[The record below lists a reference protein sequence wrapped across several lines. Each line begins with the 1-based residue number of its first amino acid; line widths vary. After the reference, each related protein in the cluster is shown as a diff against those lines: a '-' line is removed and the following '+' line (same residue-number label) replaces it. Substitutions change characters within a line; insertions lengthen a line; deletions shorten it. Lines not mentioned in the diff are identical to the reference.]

1 MTHKTGFLSGDEPQ
15 EIEEKTEAQKI
26 DERRPAAMATSKSM
40 YDFAENGDTPAIE
53 QRIDTQNIIGEKNE
67 ASQPK
72 FEIDSKFAQE
82 MKEREAK
89 ERAERAE
96 REKERKEQDEKTR
109 KKRQNEIEEKL
120 KQPQTLDEEESR
132 RELTEETAR
141 NNLGKLYPDAKPLHS
156 DVEDELWRRR
166 TDNGRKA
173 SERAKI
179 ESTYDTNLSKAISV
193 SLLMQIPGI
202 VIIASAF
209 FGQPKGIIL
218 PILYIVGIAAIIAS
232 TIILIGQANKCKNR
246 TIPSDQHAKFT
257 LATTIPGFILR
268 LLFITLFSSIP
279 LTGSLIG
286 YIAGSAIGASIHY
299 QVINRYNVSVS
310 ITNTVLNTTVFIVM
324 MSFILLPS
332 IIAPNLFNLGVSIM
346 STIAIIINIVMF
358 FLGDYVAMRLALYTN
373 K

>member
-1 MTHKTGFLSGDEPQ
+1 MSHKTGFLSGNEPQ

-40 YDFAENGDTPAIE
+40 YDFAENGDIPAIE

-96 REKERKEQDEKTR
+96 REKEQKEQDEKTR

-132 RELTEETAR
+132 RELAEETAR
-141 NNLGKLYPDAKPLHS
+141 NNLSKLYPDAKPLQS
-156 DVEDELWRRR
+156 DIEDELWRRR

-179 ESTYDTNLSKAISV
+179 ESTYDTDLSKAISV

-202 VIIASAF
+202 VIIAGAF
-209 FGQPKGIIL
+209 FGQPKGIVL

-246 TIPSDQHAKFT
+246 TIPSDQQAKFT
-257 LATTIPGFILR
+257 LATTIPGFR
-268 LLFITLFSSIP
+268 LLFIALFSRIP

-310 ITNTVLNTTVFIVM
+310 VTDTILNTTVFIVM

-332 IIAPNLFNLGVSIM
+332 IIAPNLFGLGAAAMSI
-346 STIAIIINIVMF
+346 IAISINIVMF
-358 FLGDYVAMRLALYTN
+358 FLGDYAAMRLALYTN

>member
-1 MTHKTGFLSGDEPQ
+1 MSHKTGFLSGNEPQ

-40 YDFAENGDTPAIE
+40 YDFAENGDIPAIE

-96 REKERKEQDEKTR
+96 REKEQKEQDEKTR

-132 RELTEETAR
+132 RELAEETAR
-141 NNLGKLYPDAKPLHS
+141 NNLSKLYPDAKPLQS
-156 DVEDELWRRR
+156 DIEDELWRRR

-179 ESTYDTNLSKAISV
+179 ESTYDTDLSKAISV

-202 VIIASAF
+202 VIIAGAF
-209 FGQPKGIIL
+209 FGQPKGIVL

-246 TIPSDQHAKFT
+246 TIPSDQQAKFT

-268 LLFITLFSSIP
+268 
-279 LTGSLIG
+279 G

-310 ITNTVLNTTVFIVM
+310 VTDTILNTTVFIVM

-332 IIAPNLFNLGVSIM
+332 IIAPNLFGLGAAAMSI
-346 STIAIIINIVMF
+346 IAISINIVMF
-358 FLGDYVAMRLALYTN
+358 FLGDYAAMRLALYTN

>member
-1 MTHKTGFLSGDEPQ
+1 MFHKTGFLSGDEPR
-15 EIEEKTEAQKI
+15 ELEEKTEAQKI

-40 YDFAENGDTPAIE
+40 YDFAENGDIPAIE

-89 ERAERAE
+89 ERAER
-96 REKERKEQDEKTR
+96 EKEQKEQDEKSR

-132 RELTEETAR
+132 EELAEETAK
-141 NNLGKLYPDAKPLHS
+141 NNLSKLYPDAKPLHS
-156 DVEDELWRRR
+156 DIEDELWRRR

-179 ESTYDTNLSKAISV
+179 ESTYDINLSKAISV

-232 TIILIGQANKCKNR
+232 TIILISQANKCKNH

-268 LLFITLFSSIP
+268 LLFIALFSGIP

-310 ITNTVLNTTVFIVM
+310 VTNTILNTTVFIIM

-346 STIAIIINIVMF
+346 STMGIIINIVMF
-358 FLGDYVAMRLALYTN
+358 FLGDYAAMRLALYTN